1 MKSVSGRFNPLSGSL
16 GCLEVNLNLEDS
28 VPNQALHQRAILLR
42 SIAAGEL
49 NRWAP
54 RGGYRVSEKIA
65 VSELKHISVFYEGDI
80 YDLACIL
87 LKLNDARDKGTN
99 SRSRHTVKG
108 LITKY
113 SMLTNVDFDQIMKV
127 IVEHDLPLGA
137 TVEYDDDVK

>member
-1 MKSVSGRFNPLSGSL
+1 M
-16 GCLEVNLNLEDS
+16 
-28 VPNQALHQRAILLR
+28 
-42 SIAAGEL
+42 
-49 NRWAP
+49 
-54 RGGYRVSEKIA
+54 SEKIA
-65 VSELKHISVFYEGDI
+65 VSELKNISVFYEGDI